1 MTAEKRAARI
11 MTWALAAGTAIG
23 IAVFALFYCQ
33 TDGWAENTTRPPQAY
48 YQQVTAE
55 ALETW
60 PWTYKNKLVIMTGDV
75 REVIDGV
82 RYIDPLV
89 QISGH
94 RLLGGLRV
102 QRQVLLGSEG
112 QSEAIVAIDFS
123 TPPELSGRLTVSD
136 LVRGP
141 RAVSSPLGDEPERPV
156 IEAYEICSDNG
167 SCWSP

>member
-1 MTAEKRAARI
+1 MFGERRAARI

-23 IAVFALFYCQ
+23 ITVFALFYRQ
-33 TDGWAENTTRPPQAY
+33 TDGWAENTTRPPRAY
-48 YQQVTAE
+48 YQQVTPD

-60 PWTYKNKLVIMTGDV
+60 PWTYKNRLVVITGDV
-75 REVIDGV
+75 RQVMDGPT
-82 RYIDPLV
+82 YIDPLV
-89 QISGH
+89 QVSGH

-112 QSEAIVAIDFS
+112 QSEAIIAIDFW
-123 TPPELSGRLTVSD
+123 TPPELPARLTVSG

-141 RAVSSPLGDEPERPV
+141 RALSSPLDDEPERPV
-156 IEAYEICSDNG
+156 IEAYEICGDNG

>member
-1 MTAEKRAARI
+1 MFGERPAARI

-23 IAVFALFYCQ
+23 ITVFALFYRQ

-48 YQQVTAE
+48 YQQVTPD

-60 PWTYKNKLVIMTGDV
+60 PWTYKNRLVVITGDV
-75 REVIDGV
+75 RQVMDGPT
-82 RYIDPLV
+82 YIDPLV
-89 QISGH
+89 QVSGH

-112 QSEAIVAIDFS
+112 QSEAIIAIDFW
-123 TPPELSGRLTVSD
+123 TPPELPARLTVSG

-141 RAVSSPLGDEPERPV
+141 RALSSPLDDEPERPV
-156 IEAYEICSDNG
+156 IEAYEICGDNG